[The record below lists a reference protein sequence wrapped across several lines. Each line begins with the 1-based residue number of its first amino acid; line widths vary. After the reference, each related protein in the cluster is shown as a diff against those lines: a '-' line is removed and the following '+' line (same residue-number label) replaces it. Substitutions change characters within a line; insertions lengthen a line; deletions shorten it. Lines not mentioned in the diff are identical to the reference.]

1 MAKRWTRRRTLQA
14 IVAVGF
20 IAAAA
25 GAELAM
31 GREPICTCG
40 TVKLWHG
47 VVQSSENSQHL
58 SDWYT
63 PSHVEHGIAFFFL
76 AWLLFRRVPVG
87 WRFVMAVAVEAVWEV
102 LENTPFIIDR
112 YRAATISLDYYGD
125 SIVNS
130 MADIGAMMLG
140 FAFAA
145 SVPWWLSVVAVLVM
159 EIGVL
164 IAIRDNLFLNIVML
178 LHPFESIRRWQSGGG
193 G

>member
-1 MAKRWTRRRTLQA
+1 MRLKAKTATILAVFALVAATAATLYW
-14 IVAVGF
+14 
-20 IAAAA
+20 
-25 GAELAM
+25 M
-31 GREPICTCG
+31 GQVPICKCG

-63 PSHVEHGIAFFFL
+63 PSHVEHGIVFFFL
-76 AWLLFRRVPVG
+76 TWLLCRRLPVG
-87 WRFVMAVAVEAVWEV
+87 WRFVLAVAVEAAWEV

-125 SIVNS
+125 SIFNS
-130 MADIGAMMLG
+130 MADIGAMMIG

-145 SVPWWLSVVAVLVM
+145 SVPWWLSIVAVLVM